1 MKLGSYEPG
10 GAATFH
16 WRTISEC
23 APDKNADD
31 AVVLTLDIDWAC
43 DDVLSDTIDLVERA
57 GAPATWFITH
67 DTPLLARLR
76 ANEGFELGVHP
87 NFNPL
92 LDGSAGNAEQV
103 LDSILEIVPEA
114 VSVRS
119 HSMVQSSRLLELFSS
134 RGLMFDCNH
143 FIPAQ
148 SEITLKPWELWNGMV
163 KVPHFWE
170 DDVAFIVGEDFDC
183 SVLLNQ
189 EGLKVFDF
197 HPIHIFLNTEDPAR
211 YESTRDLHSDAGRLL
226 LERFPGVGTRSH
238 FLEVLRAYQSE

>member
-1 MKLGSYEPG
+1 MKLGSHELEGVSTVY
-10 GAATFH
+10 
-16 WRTISEC
+16 WRTVSEC
-23 APDKNADD
+23 APDKNAND
-31 AVVLTLDIDWAC
+31 AIVLTLDIDWAC
-43 DDVLSDTIDLVERA
+43 DDVLSDTIDLVESA

-76 ANEGFELGVHP
+76 ANGGFELGIHP

-92 LDGSAGNAEQV
+92 LDGSAGNAERV

-148 SEITLKPWELWNGMV
+148 SEITLKAWELWNGMV

-170 DDVAFIVGEDFDC
+170 DDVAFINGEGFDC
-183 SVLLNQ
+183 SVLLDR

-197 HPIHIFLNTEDPAR
+197 HPIHIFLNTEEPAR
-211 YESTRDLHSDAGRLL
+211 YELTRNLHSDADRLR
-226 LERFPGVGTRSH
+226 LERFSGCGTRSY
-238 FLEVLRAYQSE
+238 FLELLQAFESE